1 MRITVIGA
9 TGTVGRIFLKLLE
22 ERSFPY
28 SELNLCASSKSL
40 GKSLSVNNKSYKIEP
55 VSAELLRKTDI
66 TFISATTEISNEIGL
81 LAQSCGSTVI
91 DDSSAFRLKPNVPL
105 VVPEINVDDLYNH
118 QGIISIPNCTTT
130 PLAMVLNALSKY
142 QSINRVIVDTYQSVS
157 GTGKSAINELHQQ
170 HSQLTSN
177 QTISDPQIY
186 PHQIAF
192 NLIPQI
198 DVFTKN
204 DYTKEE
210 EKIINET
217 RKILHNSNLPISS
230 TCVRVPVIISHSE
243 AVHIEFNKEI
253 STKKIRELL
262 LNHRGISILDDT
274 KTNSYPTPLQTEG
287 TNDVY
292 VGRIRK
298 DVSHKNGIALWI
310 VCDNLRKG
318 AALNAI
324 QIAEELIE
332 RNLVKYTP

>member
-9 TGTVGRIFLKLLE
+9 TGTVGRIFLQLLE
-22 ERSFPY
+22 ERNFPY
-28 SELNLCASSKSL
+28 SELNLCASNQSL
-40 GKSLSVNNKSYKIEP
+40 GKSLSINNKSYKIEP

-66 TFISATTEISNEIGL
+66 TFISATNQVSHEIGL

-91 DDSSAFRLKPNVPL
+91 DDSSVYRLETNVPL

-118 QGIISIPNCTTT
+118 QGIISIPNCSTT

-142 QSINRVIVDTYQSVS
+142 QTVSRVIVDTYQSVS
-157 GTGKSAINELHQQ
+157 GTGKSAINELNEQ
-170 HSQLTSN
+170 HAQLISKQAISN
-177 QTISDPQIY
+177 PQVY
-186 PHQIAF
+186 PYQIAF

-198 DVFTKN
+198 DEFTTS

-217 RKILHNSNLPISS
+217 QKILHNSSLQISA
-230 TCVRVPVIISHSE
+230 TCVRVPVVIGHSE
-243 AVHIEFNKEI
+243 AVHIEFNSDI
-253 STKKIRELL
+253 SIKQIRESL
-262 LNHRGISILDDT
+262 LNHKGITILDDT
-274 KTNSYPTPLQTEG
+274 KMNSYPTPLQTEG

-332 RNLVKYTP
+332 RKLVKYTP

>member
-22 ERSFPY
+22 ERNFPY

-142 QSINRVIVDTYQSVS
+142 QSINLS
-157 GTGKSAINELHQQ
+157 KS
-170 HSQLTSN
+170 
-177 QTISDPQIY
+177 
-186 PHQIAF
+186 
-192 NLIPQI
+192 
-198 DVFTKN
+198 
-204 DYTKEE
+204 
-210 EKIINET
+210 
-217 RKILHNSNLPISS
+217 
-230 TCVRVPVIISHSE
+230 
-243 AVHIEFNKEI
+243 
-253 STKKIRELL
+253 
-262 LNHRGISILDDT
+262 
-274 KTNSYPTPLQTEG
+274 
-287 TNDVY
+287 
-292 VGRIRK
+292 
-298 DVSHKNGIALWI
+298 
-310 VCDNLRKG
+310 
-318 AALNAI
+318 
-324 QIAEELIE
+324 
-332 RNLVKYTP
+332 

>member
-1 MRITVIGA
+1 MLSTCR
-9 TGTVGRIFLKLLE
+9 L
-22 ERSFPY
+22 
-28 SELNLCASSKSL
+28 SSAAA
-40 GKSLSVNNKSYKIEP
+40 VC
-55 VSAELLRKTDI
+55 
-66 TFISATTEISNEIGL
+66 SATTS
-81 LAQSCGSTVI
+81 
-91 DDSSAFRLKPNVPL
+91 
-105 VVPEINVDDLYNH
+105 
-118 QGIISIPNCTTT
+118 
-130 PLAMVLNALSKY
+130 
-142 QSINRVIVDTYQSVS
+142 
-157 GTGKSAINELHQQ
+157 LHQQ